1 MYRLWIKLGQ
11 IIWLAK
17 SIQKLLNIWSITWCR
32 IKMNFTLIMIQ
43 FKDVF
48 NYFPIIWFLIN
59 EGWIFWFQ
67 SNFSHFSQKAR
78 YYLIFEPTSSRKFK
92 PNINLK
98 NICFN
103 VQIIFLILMEAK
115 LKSFSICFDFQ
126 KLKKY
131 IHFHALKRIPTPIGL
146 SLLWITN
153 VNCCWIKLSISVNR
167 FGDL

>member
-1 MYRLWIKLGQ
+1 MLVLWKENPLYVLSDNYCLYIKHVVCCCYRIHRWGFCDMYRLWIKLGQ

-67 SNFSHFSQKAR
+67 SNLSHFSQKGR
-78 YYLIFEPTSSRKFK
+78 YYLIFEPTFSRKFK

-103 VQIIFLILMEAK
+103 VQIIFFDPTGSKMKAIFDLFR
-115 LKSFSICFDFQ
+115 FSETEKI
-126 KLKKY
+126 
-131 IHFHALKRIPTPIGL
+131 
-146 SLLWITN
+146 N
-153 VNCCWIKLSISVNR
+153 
-167 FGDL
+167 